1 MKLSVPTDPTKGRP
15 LPVIALYAVPMLVS
29 MFFQQAYN
37 LIDGWI
43 AGKQVGAV
51 ALGAVGTCYPITVFF
66 IAIASGLSLGTSIFC
81 SLEYGGKRY
90 RRIQ

>member
-1 MKLSVPTDPTKGRP
+1 MKLSVPTDLTKGRP

-43 AGKQVGAV
+43 AGK
-51 ALGAVGTCYPITVFF
+51 
-66 IAIASGLSLGTSIFC
+66 
-81 SLEYGGKRY
+81 
-90 RRIQ
+90 